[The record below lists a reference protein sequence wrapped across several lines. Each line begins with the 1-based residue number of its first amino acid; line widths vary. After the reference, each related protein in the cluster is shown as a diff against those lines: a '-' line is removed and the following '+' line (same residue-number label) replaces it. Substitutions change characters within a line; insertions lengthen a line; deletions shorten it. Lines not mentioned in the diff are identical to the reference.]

1 MATIERFITEGL
13 SSNLG
18 GEKAA
23 SRLFLVDLPRE
34 QVDALLSGGSPVPG
48 VPPKGENHPT
58 IIGVYVQNH
67 STRDV
72 GNGLQTEVIA
82 QYASSNLSASQYSQ
96 PDLTGSGFVRGVNFT
111 TEFVTI
117 PYAVASTVTYSAG
130 GTQETK
136 GAWKAQSVQVPE
148 TRVIIEARWRINAPS
163 ANTIDLFDEQNNKI
177 HEIGGRKYLFTMGA
191 ITPIDNTY
199 STVSAQWMSDKG
211 TPSGPLSSDPLSY
224 LTVDDLQL
232 LPGQSRPDGL
242 ARPPFTVL
250 STVPAP
256 DPTQDLDDVAAQPF
270 LLITSPYA
278 EDLTGWQSLPSVPN
292 L

>member
-23 SRLFLVDLPRE
+23 SRVFLVDLPRE
-34 QVDALLSGGSPVPG
+34 QVDALLSVGATIPG
-48 VPPKGENHPT
+48 VPAKGENHPT
-58 IIGVYVQNH
+58 IVGVYVQNH
-67 STRDV
+67 STRDT

-136 GAWKAQSVQVPE
+136 AGWKVQTAQIPE

-163 ANTIDLFDEQNNKI
+163 AATIDAFDQQNNKI
-177 HEIGGRKYLFTMGA
+177 HEIGGRKYLFTMGG
-191 ITPIDNTY
+191 ISPIDNTY
-199 STVSAQWMSDKG
+199 STVSAQWLSDKG
-211 TPSGPLSSDPLSY
+211 TPSGPTTTDPTSY
-224 LTVDDLQL
+224 LTVDDLPL
-232 LPGQSRPDGL
+232 LPGQSLPSGL
-242 ARPPFTVL
+242 SRPPFAVL

-256 DPTQDLDDVAAQPF
+256 DPSQDLDDVAAQPF
-270 LLITSPYA
+270 LLITYPYE
-278 EDLTGWQSLPSVPN
+278 EDLLGWHSLPSVPN